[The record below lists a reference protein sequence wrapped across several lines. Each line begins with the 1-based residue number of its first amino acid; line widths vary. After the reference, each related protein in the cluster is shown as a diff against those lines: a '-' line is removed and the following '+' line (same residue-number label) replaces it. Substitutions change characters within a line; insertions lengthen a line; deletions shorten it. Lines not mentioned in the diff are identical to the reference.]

1 MKHYI
6 KHVGSL
12 YKRPL
17 VNGIDGAMELRAA
30 SPFELFLDLIF
41 VIALAKLTTLLELQT
56 IFSFFE
62 ATLLFFI
69 IYSIWFTL
77 TTYTVMFMKKEIN
90 YWTRAMIFLVMI
102 PLIFFLGV
110 NNLQDD
116 HQIMV
121 FCMSLAISKLLLALI
136 FRDSIVNAPLN
147 NIVISKV
154 YLAMAKA
161 QIISAVLLMIAA
173 FSHNQAIFLILLTAI
188 AIREVIISPIK
199 RKQYVRKSFA
209 PFLINKQL
217 FMERQLLFIIVIFGE
232 SLLTLITNITSSHT
246 DYASINIIVAF
257 SIMFMFYMRISEE
270 SEYNKPVIEMSNN
283 LPYWLVTDY
292 MIFLLFFVIS
302 TIPHNFAEHGHIQ
315 DPILILLI
323 MILIYI
329 ATLHLYL
336 DIKSLKTLDNKID
349 KVFHK
354 VDFYSLII
362 MYIII
367 LSITIFHSSVFIIYL
382 QVLLYFLLHIIALP
396 FRSHLI
402 SKKCDF
408 AKHVDNQK

>member
-1 MKHYI
+1 MKYYI
-6 KHVGSL
+6 KHVRSL

-17 VNGIDGAMELRAA
+17 VNGIDGMMELRAA

-41 VIALAKLTTLLELQT
+41 VIALAKLTSLLELQT

-77 TTYTVMFMKKEIN
+77 TTYTVMFMKKEVN
-90 YWTRAMIFLVMI
+90 YWTRAMIFLVMV

-110 NNLQDD
+110 NNIQDD
-116 HQIMV
+116 HQIMI
-121 FCMSLAISKLLLALI
+121 FCMSLATSKLILALI
-136 FRDSIVNAPLN
+136 FRDSIINAPLN

-173 FSHNQAIFLILLTAI
+173 FSHNQTIFLVLLTII
-188 AIREVIISPIK
+188 AIREVIINPYK
-199 RKQYVRKSFA
+199 RERYVRNSFA

-232 SLLTLITNITSSHT
+232 SLVTLITNITSSGT
-246 DYASINIIVAF
+246 PYASLNIIVAF

-270 SEYNKPVIEMSNN
+270 SEYNKPIIEMSNN

-302 TIPHNFAEHGHIQ
+302 TIPHNFARHGHIQ
-315 DPILILLI
+315 PPILMLLI
-323 MILIYI
+323 LILIYI
-329 ATLHLYL
+329 ATGHLHL
-336 DIKSLKTLDNKID
+336 DIKNLKLAENTVD

-354 VDFYSLII
+354 VDIKTLIC
-362 MYIII
+362 MYLVII
-367 LSITIFHSSVFIIYL
+367 SIALFHGSVVIIYFQIL
-382 QVLLYFLLHIIALP
+382 IFFLLHIVALP

-402 SKKCDF
+402 SKKCEF
-408 AKHVDNQK
+408 AKHLDTQK